1 MTYFMDKSRSPAENS
16 GYLFL
21 PGSMHVEAS
30 TKVPVRRIHVDITPL
45 FACSSERY
53 APLFLPIEKIQRF
66 AK

>member
-30 TKVPVRRIHVDITPL
+30 TKVPVRRIHVDNTPL

-53 APLFLPIEKIQRF
+53 APLF
-66 AK
+66 